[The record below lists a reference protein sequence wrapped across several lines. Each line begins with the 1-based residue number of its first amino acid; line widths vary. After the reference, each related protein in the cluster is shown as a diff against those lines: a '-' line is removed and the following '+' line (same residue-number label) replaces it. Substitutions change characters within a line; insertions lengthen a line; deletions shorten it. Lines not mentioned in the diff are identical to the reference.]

1 MTLGKHVLILLE
13 EGYEL
18 LVNRWA
24 GESAKPCGFV
34 QSGAVERY
42 LLEPLYEFYPRS
54 LFFYA
59 QGL

>member
-24 GESAKPCGFV
+24 GESANPCGSIRF
-34 QSGAVERY
+34 GAIERY
-42 LLEPLYEFYPRS
+42 PLEPLYGFCPRL